1 MVRMLANYGGA
12 TYPPLWGYSDLFQS
26 DSGACSQSL
35 KRDQGLCETEKESAP
50 FESQNLCWLGVSP
63 FLSQRVRVTT

>member
-26 DSGACSQSL
+26 GSGACSQSL
-35 KRDQGLCETEKESAP
+35 KRAQGLCETEKESTP
-50 FESQNLCWLGVSP
+50 FES
-63 FLSQRVRVTT
+63 